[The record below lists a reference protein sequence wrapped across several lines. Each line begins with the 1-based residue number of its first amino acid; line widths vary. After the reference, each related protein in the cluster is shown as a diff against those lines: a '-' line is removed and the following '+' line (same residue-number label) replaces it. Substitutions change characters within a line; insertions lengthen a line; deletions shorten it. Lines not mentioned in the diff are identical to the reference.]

1 MCAVYDQFRFCM
13 LTFAAPLFLLGLL
26 FVPVVIVLH
35 FIRQARRERTVS
47 ALWLWS
53 REEAPSKR
61 ARFSPNILLLLQLLT
76 VIAASLGAAAPRLEL
91 PGRDIAIIVDA
102 SAMMRS
108 TDVKPS
114 RFEAA
119 LLEAKQLLS
128 SARRVV
134 IVRAGLGATVVA
146 SASSSLNDARANLE
160 KLQAGDASS
169 DLEGGIKLATALLP
183 NAETHVFSS
192 LAPPTGFAG
201 FFHAVRGNGENLGIS
216 AFQVR
221 GKQLFAAIE
230 SNLSSPKTV
239 QVKLERDAKM
249 IASESL
255 RIPGGARA
263 IWTPKINVEPGEYK
277 LSLVKN
283 QDALELDD
291 TAFAVQGAGRVLVSP
306 QQDDVLRAVVSIP
319 GVRAAVQEL
328 PPASSAG
335 FDAMVLVGVVPK
347 SLPAGNYIIFAPLAP
362 QNPIKGQT
370 LPKLDVVSNWDATS
384 SLLRFANLEGVRA
397 RISGVGAPEIL
408 DGGWSILARVG
419 SSAFIQRGDGSG
431 VRAVYIAAHPL
442 DSDLRSNPAF
452 PVLMFNALEEFIG
465 VETIKLGAN
474 LPGSN
479 DVEVIL
485 NGSSAPGLT
494 RALVPGVYNV
504 SGRRYAAS
512 LSSSVQTKIVNGET
526 KIFELGS
533 AKPSNLSAAPIQDS
547 AARAWLLLLA
557 LLALALEA
565 FLRGGGKIDLN
576 SWRAKGAS

>member
-1 MCAVYDQFRFCM
+1 M

-26 FVPVVIVLH
+26 FVPVVIALH

-53 REEAPSKR
+53 REEAPSRK

-76 VIAASLGAAAPRLEL
+76 VIAASLGAASPRLEL
-91 PGRDIAIIVDA
+91 PGRDIAIILDA

-119 LLEAKQLLS
+119 LLEAKKLLS
-128 SARRVV
+128 GARRVV
-134 IVRAGLGATVVA
+134 IVRAGLGATIM
-146 SASSSLNDARANLE
+146 STGASSVSNARANLE

-169 DLEGGIKLATALLP
+169 DLEGAIKLAAALLP
-183 NAETHVFSS
+183 NSEMHVFSS
-192 LAPPTGFAG
+192 LEPPTGFAG
-201 FFHAVRGNGENLGIS
+201 FFHAVRANGDNLGIT

-230 SNLSSPKTV
+230 SSANSPKTV
-239 QVKLERDAKM
+239 QVKLERNAKV
-249 IASESL
+249 IASQTL
-255 RIPGGARA
+255 RVSGGTRV
-263 IWTPKINVEPGEYK
+263 IWTPKIEVEPGEYK

-291 TAFAVQGAGRVLVSP
+291 SAYAVQGAGRVLVSP
-306 QQDDVLRAVVSIP
+306 QQDDVLRAVVSVP
-319 GVRAAVQEL
+319 GVRAAVQNL

-335 FDAMVLVGVVPK
+335 FDAMVLVGVVPR

-370 LPKLDVVSNWDATS
+370 LPKLEVVSGWDATS
-384 SLLRFANLEGVRA
+384 GLLRFANLEGVRA
-397 RISGVGAPEIL
+397 RISSVPVPEML
-408 DGGWSILARVG
+408 DGGWSVLARVG
-419 SSAFIQRGDGSG
+419 SSAFISRGDAPG

-452 PVLMFNALEEFIG
+452 PVLIFNALEEFIG
-465 VETIKLGAN
+465 VETLKLGAN

-479 DVEVIL
+479 DIEVTL
-485 NGSSAPGLT
+485 NGLTAPGLT

-504 SGRRYAAS
+504 SGRRYTTS
-512 LSSSVQTKIVNGET
+512 LNSSVQTKIINGES
-526 KIFELGS
+526 KIFEIGK
-533 AKPSNLSAAPIQDS
+533 AKPSSLSATPIQDS
-547 AARAWLLLLA
+547 SARAWLLLLA
-557 LLALALEA
+557 VIALALEA
-565 FLRGGGKIDLN
+565 FLRGGGKFDLN
-576 SWRAKGAS
+576 FWRAKGAS

>member
-1 MCAVYDQFRFCM
+1 M
-13 LTFAAPLFLLGLL
+13 LAFAAPLFLLGLL
-26 FVPVVIVLH
+26 FVPVVIALH

-53 REEAPSKR
+53 REEAPSRK

-76 VIAASLGAAAPRLEL
+76 VIAASLGAASPRLEL
-91 PGRDIAIIVDA
+91 PGRDLALILDA

-108 TDVKPS
+108 SDVKPS

-119 LLEAKQLLS
+119 LLEAKKLLAG
-128 SARRVV
+128 ARRVV

-146 SASSSLNDARANLE
+146 SGNASEARANLE

-169 DLEGGIKLATALLP
+169 DLEGAIKLAAALLP

-192 LAPPTGFAG
+192 LEPPTGFTG
-201 FFHAVRGNGENLGIS
+201 FFHAVRGNGDNLGIT

-230 SNLSSPKTV
+230 SNANSPKTV
-239 QVKLERDAKM
+239 QVKLERNGKV
-249 IASESL
+249 IATESL
-255 RIPGGARA
+255 RVSGGARA
-263 IWTPKINVEPGEYK
+263 IWTPKVEVEPGEYK
-277 LSLVKN
+277 LSLPKN

-291 TAFAVQGAGRVLVSP
+291 SAFAVQGAGRVLVSP
-306 QQDDVLRAVVSIP
+306 QQDDVLRAVVSVP
-319 GVRAAVQEL
+319 GVRAAVQNL

-335 FDAMVLVGVVPK
+335 FDAMVLVGVVPR

-370 LPKLDVVSNWDATS
+370 LPKLEVVSGWDATS
-384 SLLRFANLEGVRA
+384 GLLRFANLEGVRA
-397 RISGVGAPEIL
+397 RISSVPAPEML
-408 DGGWSILARVG
+408 DGGWSVLARVG
-419 SSAFIQRGDGSG
+419 SSAFIERGDAPG
-431 VRAVYIAAHPL
+431 VRAVYVAAHPL
-442 DSDLRSNPAF
+442 DSDLRSNPTF
-452 PVLMFNALEEFIG
+452 PVLIFNALEEFIG
-465 VETIKLGAN
+465 VETLKLGAN

-494 RALVPGVYNV
+494 HALVPGVYNV
-504 SGRRYAAS
+504 SGRRYTAS
-512 LSSSVQTKIVNGET
+512 LNSSVQTKIVNGES
-526 KIFELGS
+526 KVFELGS

-547 AARAWLLLLA
+547 SARAWFFLLA
-557 LLALALEA
+557 LIALALEA
-565 FLRGGGKIDLN
+565 FLRGGGRIDLN
-576 SWRAKGAS
+576 FWRSRSAS

>member
-1 MCAVYDQFRFCM
+1 M

-26 FVPVVIVLH
+26 FVPVVIALH

-53 REEAPSKR
+53 REEAPSRK

-76 VIAASLGAAAPRLEL
+76 VIAASLGAASPRLEL

-119 LLEAKQLLS
+119 LLEAKKLLS
-128 SARRVV
+128 GARRVV
-134 IVRAGLGATVVA
+134 IVRAGLGATVVS
-146 SASSSLNDARANLE
+146 SASVSDARVNLE
-160 KLQAGDASS
+160 KLQAGDAGS
-169 DLEGGIKLATALLP
+169 DLEGAIKLAAALLP
-183 NAETHVFSS
+183 NAEAHVFSS
-192 LAPPTGFAG
+192 LEPPTGFAG
-201 FFHAVRGNGENLGIS
+201 VFHAIRGNGDNLGIT

-230 SNLSSPKTV
+230 SNANSPKTV
-239 QVKLERDAKM
+239 QVKLERNGNV
-249 IASESL
+249 IASQAL
-255 RIPGGARA
+255 RVSGSTRA
-263 IWTPKINVEPGEYK
+263 IWTPQVEVEPGEYK
-277 LSLVKN
+277 LSLPKN

-291 TAFAVQGAGRVLVSP
+291 SAYAVQGAGRVLVSP
-306 QQDDVLRAVVSIP
+306 QQDDVLRAVVSVP
-319 GVRAAVQEL
+319 GVRAAVQNL

-370 LPKLDVVSNWDATS
+370 LPKLEVVSGWDATNN
-384 SLLRFANLEGVRA
+384 LLRFANLEGVRA
-397 RISGVGAPEIL
+397 RISSVPAPELL
-408 DGGWSILARVG
+408 DGGWNVLARVG
-419 SSAFIQRGDGSG
+419 SSAFIQRGDAPG

-452 PVLMFNALEEFIG
+452 PVLIFNALEEFIG
-465 VETIKLGAN
+465 VETLKLGAN
-474 LPGSN
+474 LPASN

-485 NGSSAPGLT
+485 NNSSAPGLT

-504 SGRRYAAS
+504 AGRRYTAS
-512 LSSSVQTKIVNGET
+512 LNSSEQTKIVNGES
-526 KIFELGS
+526 KIFEIGK

-547 AARAWLLLLA
+547 SARAWLLLLSVI
-557 LLALALEA
+557 ALALEA
-565 FLRGGGKIDLN
+565 FLRGGGRIDLN
-576 SWRAKGAS
+576 FWRAKGVS

>member
-1 MCAVYDQFRFCM
+1 M

-26 FVPVVIVLH
+26 FVPVVIALH

-47 ALWLWS
+47 ALWLWAK
-53 REEAPSKR
+53 EEAPSRK
-61 ARFSPNILLLLQLLT
+61 ARFSPNILLLLQILT
-76 VIAASLGAAAPRLEL
+76 VLAASFGAATPRLEL
-91 PGRDIAIIVDA
+91 PGRDLAIVLDA

-108 TDVKPS
+108 SDVKPS

-119 LLEAKQLLS
+119 LLEAKKLLS
-128 SARRVV
+128 GARRVV

-146 SASSSLNDARANLE
+146 SATNNLSDARANLE

-169 DLEGGIKLATALLP
+169 DLEGAIKLAAALLP

-201 FFHAVRGNGENLGIS
+201 IFHAIRSNGDNLGIT

-230 SNLSSPKTV
+230 SNANSPKTV
-239 QVKLERDAKM
+239 QVKLELNGKT

-255 RIPGGARA
+255 QVSGGTRA
-263 IWTPKINVEPGEYK
+263 VWTPKISVEPGNYK
-277 LSLVKN
+277 LSLPKN

-291 TAFAVQGAGRVLVSP
+291 SAFAVQGAGRVLVSP
-306 QQDDVLRAVVSIP
+306 EQDDVLRAVVSVP
-319 GVRAAVQEL
+319 GVRAAVQNL

-335 FDAMVLVGVVPK
+335 FDAMVLVGVVPR

-370 LPKLDVVSNWDATS
+370 LPKLEVVSGWDATS

-397 RISGVGAPEIL
+397 RISNVPAPEIL
-408 DGGWSILARVG
+408 DGGWNILARVG
-419 SSAFIQRGDGSG
+419 SNTFIERGDGPG

-442 DSDLRSNPAF
+442 DSDLRSSPAF
-452 PVLMFNALEEFIG
+452 PVLLFNALEEFIG
-465 VETIKLGAN
+465 VETLKLGAN
-474 LPGSN
+474 LPASN
-479 DVEVIL
+479 DVTVIL
-485 NGSSAPGLT
+485 NNSSAPGLT

-504 SGRRYAAS
+504 AGRRYSAS
-512 LSSSVQTKIVNGET
+512 LNSSVQTKIVNGES
-526 KIFELGS
+526 KIFEIGK
-533 AKPSNLSAAPIQDS
+533 AKPSNLSAAPAQDS
-547 AARAWLLLLA
+547 SARAWLLLLA
-557 LLALALEA
+557 LIALALEA
-565 FLRGGGKIDLN
+565 FLRGGGRIDLN
-576 SWRAKGAS
+576 FWRSRSAS

>member
-1 MCAVYDQFRFCM
+1 M
-13 LTFAAPLFLLGLL
+13 LAFAAPLFLLGLL
-26 FVPVVIVLH
+26 FVPIVIALH

-53 REEAPSKR
+53 REEAPSRK

-91 PGRDIAIIVDA
+91 PGRDIAIVLDA
-102 SAMMRS
+102 SAMMRAN
-108 TDVKPS
+108 DVKPS

-119 LLEAKQLLS
+119 LLEAKKLLS
-128 SARRVV
+128 GARRVV

-146 SASSSLNDARANLE
+146 SATSSISEARANLE
-160 KLQAGDASS
+160 KLSAGDASS
-169 DLEGGIKLATALLP
+169 DLESAIKLATALLP
-183 NAETHVFSS
+183 NAEIHVFSS
-192 LAPPTGFAG
+192 LAPPSHFAG
-201 FFHAVRGNGENLGIS
+201 FFHAIRGNGQNVGIT

-221 GKQLFAAIE
+221 GKQLFAAVE
-230 SNLSSPKTV
+230 SNLDSPKTV
-239 QVKLERDAKM
+239 QLQLMRDAKV
-249 IASESL
+249 IVSESL
-255 RIPGGARA
+255 RVPGGARA
-263 IWTPKINVEPGEYK
+263 VWTPKISVEPGEYK

-291 TAFAVQGAGRVLVSP
+291 SAFAVQGAGRVLVSP
-306 QQDDVLRAVVSIP
+306 QQDDVLRAVVSAP
-319 GVRAAVQEL
+319 GVRVAVQEL

-347 SLPAGNYIIFAPLAP
+347 SLPAGNYVIFAPLAP

-370 LPKLDVVSNWDATS
+370 LAKLDVVSTWDATS

-397 RISGVGAPEIL
+397 RISSVPAPEIPN
-408 DGGWSILARVG
+408 GGWSTVARVG
-419 SSAFIQRGDGSG
+419 SNAFIQRGDGPG
-431 VRAVYIAAHPL
+431 VRAVYISAHPL

-452 PVLMFNALEEFIG
+452 PVMMFNALEEFIG
-465 VETIKLGAN
+465 VETLKLGAN
-474 LPGSN
+474 LPASN

-485 NGSSAPGLT
+485 NGASAPGLT

-504 SGRRYAAS
+504 SKRRYAAS
-512 LSSSVQTKIVNGET
+512 LSSSVQTNLVSGESKTLQLGET
-526 KIFELGS
+526 KT
-533 AKPSNLSAAPIQDS
+533 SNLSAAPIQDS
-547 AARAWLLLLA
+547 AARGWLLLLA

-576 SWRAKGAS
+576 AWRSRSTT

>member
-1 MCAVYDQFRFCM
+1 M
-13 LTFAAPLFLLGLL
+13 LAFAAPLFLLGLI
-26 FVPVVIVLH
+26 FVPVVIALH
-35 FIRQARRERTVS
+35 FIRQARRERMVS

-53 REEAPSKR
+53 REEAPSRK

-76 VIAASLGAAAPRLEL
+76 VIAASLGAASPRLEL

-119 LLEAKQLLS
+119 LLEAKKLLS
-128 SARRVV
+128 GARRVV

-146 SASSSLNDARANLE
+146 SSASVSEARTNLE
-160 KLQAGDASS
+160 RLQAGDASS
-169 DLEGGIKLATALLP
+169 DLEGAIKLAAALLP
-183 NAETHVFSS
+183 NSETHVFSS
-192 LAPPTGFAG
+192 LEPPTGFAG
-201 FFHAVRGNGENLGIS
+201 FFHAVRGNGDNLGIT

-221 GKQLFAAIE
+221 GKQLFAAVE
-230 SNLSSPKTV
+230 SNANSPKTV
-239 QVKLERDAKM
+239 QVKLELNGKT

-255 RIPGGARA
+255 RVSGGTRA
-263 IWTPKINVEPGEYK
+263 IWTPKIEVEPGEYK
-277 LSLVKN
+277 LSLPKN
-283 QDALELDD
+283 QDTLELDD
-291 TAFAVQGAGRVLVSP
+291 SAFAVQGAGRVLVSP
-306 QQDDVLRAVVSIP
+306 QQDDVLRAVVSVP
-319 GVRAAVQEL
+319 GVRAAVQNL

-335 FDAMVLVGVVPK
+335 FDAMVLVGVVPR

-362 QNPIKGQT
+362 QNPAKGQT
-370 LPKLDVVSNWDATS
+370 LPKLEVVSGWDATS
-384 SLLRFANLEGVRA
+384 GLLRFANLEGVRA
-397 RISGVGAPEIL
+397 RISSVPAPEML

-419 SSAFIQRGDGSG
+419 SSAFISRGDAPG

-452 PVLMFNALEEFIG
+452 PVLIFNALEEFIG
-465 VETIKLGAN
+465 VETLTLGAN

-479 DVEVIL
+479 DVEVTL

-504 SGRRYAAS
+504 SGRRYTSS
-512 LSSSVQTKIVNGET
+512 LNSSVQTKLINGES

-533 AKPSNLSAAPIQDS
+533 AKPSNLSAASIQDS
-547 AARAWLLLLA
+547 SARAWLLLLA
-557 LLALALEA
+557 LVALTLEA
-565 FLRGGGKIDLN
+565 FLRGGGRIDLN
-576 SWRAKGAS
+576 FWRAKGTA

>member
-1 MCAVYDQFRFCM
+1 M
-13 LTFAAPLFLLGLL
+13 LAFAAPLFLLGLL
-26 FVPVVIVLH
+26 FVPVVIALH

-53 REEAPSKR
+53 REEAPSRR

-76 VIAASLGAAAPRLEL
+76 VIAASLGAASPRLEL
-91 PGRDIAIIVDA
+91 PGRDIALILDA

-119 LLEAKQLLS
+119 LLEAKKLLAG
-128 SARRVV
+128 ARRVV

-146 SASSSLNDARANLE
+146 SGNVSEARANLE

-169 DLEGGIKLATALLP
+169 DLEGAIKLAAALLP
-183 NAETHVFSS
+183 NAQTHVFSS
-192 LAPPTGFAG
+192 LEPPTGFAG
-201 FFHAVRGNGENLGIS
+201 VFHATRGNGDNLGIT

-230 SNLSSPKTV
+230 SNANSPKTV
-239 QVKLERDAKM
+239 QVKLERNGKTLAT
-249 IASESL
+249 ESL
-255 RIPGGARA
+255 KVSGGTRA
-263 IWTPKINVEPGEYK
+263 IWTPKVEVEPGEYK
-277 LSLVKN
+277 LSILKN
-283 QDALELDD
+283 QDALELDN

-306 QQDDVLRAVVSIP
+306 QQDDVLRAVVSVP
-319 GVRAAVQEL
+319 GVRAAVQNL

-335 FDAMVLVGVVPK
+335 FDAMVLVGVVPR

-370 LPKLDVVSNWDATS
+370 LPKLEVVSGWDATS
-384 SLLRFANLEGVRA
+384 GLLRFANLEGVRA
-397 RISGVGAPEIL
+397 RISSVPAPELL
-408 DGGWSILARVG
+408 DGGWNVLARVG
-419 SSAFIQRGDGSG
+419 SSAFISRGDAPG

-452 PVLMFNALEEFIG
+452 PVLIFNALEEFIG
-465 VETIKLGAN
+465 VETLKLGAN

-504 SGRRYAAS
+504 AGRRYTAS
-512 LSSSVQTKIVNGET
+512 LNSSVQTKIINGES
-526 KIFELGS
+526 KVFELGS

-547 AARAWLLLLA
+547 SARAWLLLLA
-557 LLALALEA
+557 LIALALEA
-565 FLRGGGKIDLN
+565 FLRGGGRIDLN
-576 SWRAKGAS
+576 FWRSRSAL